1 MPSFKSLLM
10 TATLA
15 SLSAAHVV
23 LENPKPY
30 KFVADGPTNPI
41 SSTGSDFPCK
51 IPPGQSYIIDGEP
64 TPMTIGED
72 QTLSFQGH
80 AVHGGGSCQLALS
93 RGFPTKDSPWMVIH
107 SIEGG
112 CPARGQ
118 KGNLEGPNKDK
129 YTFKIP
135 EGIEPGTNWTLAWS
149 WQSRIG
155 GGPEFYVTPWEVVI
169 HREQRT
175 LMGVVTFYMNCA
187 PITILPSTKKR
198 TDHPAGR
205 RYAVSKRN
213 TEFPE
218 LFMANMGEFAGG
230 CTTSDAQRVQ
240 IPIAYPNPGASV
252 DRPEGDN
259 LFKQMCDGN
268 PRAKKAPAAGNG
280 DGNGGASGAPPTEP
294 SSTSSSAAPSSSSS
308 ASSSPAAS
316 SSAAP
321 TSSAAPEATFIITS
335 STPSSSTPS
344 SSTPTTPSSAIAS
357 ASASTSTSAQTPSSS
372 AAPPTCGG
380 GQCTEGHLTC
390 LEDGTH
396 FATCTGGQ
404 LTAHQPTPPGYKCKP
419 GSGLGLEISP
429 M

>member
-10 TATLA
+10 TATVA

-93 RGFPTKDSPWMVIH
+93 HGFPTKDSPWMVIH

-112 CPARGQ
+112 CPARNQ
-118 KGNLEGPNKDK
+118 TGNLEGPNKDK

-135 EGIEPGTNWTLAWS
+135 EGIEPGTNWTLAWT

-155 GGPEFYVTPWEVVI
+155 GGPA
-169 HREQRT
+169 
-175 LMGVVTFYMNCA
+175 FYMNCA

-213 TEFPE
+213 TDFPE
-218 LFMANMGEFAGG
+218 LFMANMGELAGG

-280 DGNGGASGAPPTEP
+280 DGNGGASGALPTEP
-294 SSTSSSAAPSSSSS
+294 SSTSSSAAPSSFSS

-316 SSAAP
+316 TSSAP
-321 TSSAAPEATFIITS
+321 TSSAAPETTFITTS
-335 STPSSSTPS
+335 SSA
-344 SSTPTTPSSAIAS
+344 PTTPSSASPSS
-357 ASASTSTSAQTPSSS
+357 ATASTSAEIPSSS
-372 AAPPTCGG
+372 AAPPTPG

-396 FATCTGGQ
+396 FAICTGGQ

>member
-135 EGIEPGTNWTLAWS
+135 EGIEPGTNWTLAWT

-155 GGPEFYVTPWEVVI
+155 GGPE
-169 HREQRT
+169 
-175 LMGVVTFYMNCA
+175 FYMNCA

-213 TEFPE
+213 TDFPE

-268 PRAKKAPAAGNG
+268 PRAKKGTPAAGNG
-280 DGNGGASGAPPTEP
+280 DGNGGASGALPTEP
-294 SSTSSSAAPSSSSS
+294 SSTSSSASPSSSSS

-316 SSAAP
+316 SSSAP
-321 TSSAAPEATFIITS
+321 TSSAASETTFIVTS
-335 STPSSSTPS
+335 SSAPSSSA
-344 SSTPTTPSSAIAS
+344 PTTPSSAS
-357 ASASTSTSAQTPSSS
+357 ASASTSTSAQIPSSS
-372 AAPPTCGG
+372 AAPPTCG